1 MSNINDKSKTTNQAQ
16 MGVEFLELLRQ
27 GEEVPIQG
35 DIAEKKVRF
44 MAHLAF
50 GFESTLPGEEFWA
63 ESPQTAGE
71 FGLGKDRY
79 DLVRLLD
86 NLAVTVAEGH
96 CSEVS
101 KHDFPK
107 DVWDFALIYYP
118 QMNQMSPARLT
129 AQGTELFMKQD
140 ALPFAML
147 STIVTNT
154 LDPELQELAKRVRT
168 AVARSARYGRIS
180 QAHFLAVNGSSKWIE
195 DAYSCFGINAE
206 YAATLLSALANRDEK
221 WREGAENETRE
232 NIQKY
237 YNEPNRLTI
246 VTNPGLATGCITFMT
261 PTASMKFERDVRQYC
276 EVVLT
281 DLLKAL
287 GKLPVATTTQ
297 D

>member
-1 MSNINDKSKTTNQAQ
+1 
-16 MGVEFLELLRQ
+16 MGVEFLELLRR
-27 GEEVPIQG
+27 GDEVPIRG

-63 ESPQTAGE
+63 ESPQTADE
-71 FGLGKDRY
+71 FVLGKDRY
-79 DLVRLLD
+79 ELMRLLD
-86 NLAVTVAEGH
+86 NLAVTVTEGH
-96 CSEVS
+96 YSEVS

-107 DVWDFALIYYP
+107 GVWDFALLYYP

-147 STIVTNT
+147 STIATHT
-154 LDPELQELAKRVRT
+154 IDPELQELAIRVRNV
-168 AVARSARYGRIS
+168 VARRARYGRIS

-195 DAYSCFGINAE
+195 DAYSCFGLNAE
-206 YAATLLSALANRDEK
+206 YAITLLSAVANQNVK
-221 WREGAENETRE
+221 WREGAENETHA

-237 YNEPNRLTI
+237 YNEPNKLTI

-261 PTASMKFERDVRQYC
+261 PTASMKFERDARRYS

-281 DLLKAL
+281 DLLKSL
-287 GKLPVATTTQ
+287 GKLPVATTSQ